1 MSKNGIYILSHQKAV
16 GRKKK
21 KIDAEGSN
29 LIATGSLPIEVTID
43 SQKGSYRLVGVFME
57 QVREQFGLCLNLLK
71 NKMFKKTSHILYEFG
86 VQIDLGHKT
95 YDGPSIGL
103 PLFLA
108 IIAKLCQY
116 DLLCKIGATGE
127 LTKSG
132 RIAKIGLLKQ
142 KLENAVKSGI
152 TIVII
157 PQDNLVEAKELCK
170 DNPKINKLRIICV
183 DNVQNAALALYNIS
197 HYGIVDE
204 IDD

>member
-29 LIATGSLPIEVTID
+29 LIAAGSLPIEVTID

-57 QVREQFGLCLNLLK
+57 QVREQFGLSLNLLK

-86 VQIDLGHKT
+86 AQIDLGHKV

-108 IIAKLCQY
+108 LIAELCDY
-116 DLLCKIGATGE
+116 PVLCKIGATGE

-142 KLENAVKSGI
+142 KLENAVKAGI
-152 TIVII
+152 TVVIL
-157 PQDNLVEAKELCK
+157 PQENLLEAKAISKE
-170 DNPKINKLRIICV
+170 NPKIDKIRMIFV
-183 DNVQNAALALYNIS
+183 DNVYNAGLALYNIS
-197 HYGIVDE
+197 HYGIIDE